1 MPKPAYIK
9 DAKGRRLA
17 YRKTEGKPPCVIFMG
32 GFMSDMEGTKAAFL
46 EQHCTRRGLGYL
58 RFDYSGHG
66 ASEGEVKESTIGGW
80 LGDALTV
87 IDRLSKGPLVL
98 IGSSLGGWIA
108 FLAARARAKRVK
120 GLIGLAP
127 ALDFT
132 ERLLW
137 ENLSSAKR
145 RVLVAEG
152 EISVPSGYDESPYVF
167 TRELIEEG
175 RKHLLLKSPLKLP
188 MPVRII
194 HGLKDRDVPHDLS
207 LEIMKRLDSP
217 DFALELVGGA
227 GHRLSEKNDLARLA
241 RTLDEVV
248 ALAKA

>member
-1 MPKPAYIK
+1 MPQPAYIK
-9 DAKGRRLA
+9 SAEGRRLA
-17 YRKTEGKPPCVIFMG
+17 YRKTGGKPPCVVFMG

-46 EQHCTRRGLGYL
+46 EGHCESRGLAYI
-58 RFDYSGHG
+58 RFDYGGHG
-66 ASEGEVKESTIGGW
+66 KSGGDVREGTIGGW

-87 IDRLSKGPLVL
+87 IDRVSKGPLVL

-108 FLAARARAKRVK
+108 FLAARARAKRVT

-152 EISVPSGYDESPYVF
+152 EIAVPSGYDESPYVF

-175 RKHLLLKSPLKLP
+175 RNHLLLTGPLALP

-194 HGLKDRDVPHDLS
+194 HGMEDRDVPYALS
-207 LEIMKRLDSP
+207 LETMKHLSSP

-227 GHRLSEKNDLARLA
+227 GHRLSEKGDLARLA

-248 ALAKA
+248 AKAKA